1 VKNNL
6 MSDKNDSDLDEDV
19 LEEMYS
25 DFKTR
30 VESGEKLSES
40 DNKVYGELLKNRALK
55 AFLSMDSSTQKLAK
69 DIYFPDR
76 ENINT
81 KSEPTDFEMYDAL
94 IKKSDTSGEGARFI
108 KLLIIITVIII
119 LIGLFQ

>member
-1 VKNNL
+1 